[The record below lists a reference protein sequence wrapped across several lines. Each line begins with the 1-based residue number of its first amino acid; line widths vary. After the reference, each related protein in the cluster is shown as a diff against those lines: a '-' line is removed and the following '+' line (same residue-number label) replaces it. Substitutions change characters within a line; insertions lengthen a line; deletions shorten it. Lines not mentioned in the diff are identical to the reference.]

1 MNFIEIMR
9 SKAKNNLRKLVLPEG
24 TEPRTLKAA
33 EILVK
38 EGLVSSLTLLGREE
52 EIYRVAEKEGCDL
65 TGIILEN
72 PENPELSERR
82 DEFTQEYFNLRK
94 HKGISLENAR
104 KQITDNLYWGAM
116 MVRKGVV
123 HTMVAGAE
131 NSTGDVLRAALK
143 IIKTS
148 PGTRI
153 ASSCYV
159 MYLPGTSWGAEGYL
173 IFSDCATVP
182 DPNSEELA
190 EIALAASDSCRTFL
204 GVEPITAL
212 LSFSTKGSAK
222 HPAVDKVTRALEI
235 VKTERPELKVDGEL
249 QLDAAIIAAIGQ
261 KKAPD
266 STVAGNANVLV
277 FPDLNSGNIGY
288 KLVQRLASAEA
299 YGPFL
304 QGFAKPVSDLSRG
317 CSVDDIVNTSV
328 VTLVQAQ
335 KQQAESS
342 PVIYPLIEGGRAGL
356 SGSSKVRKSSSST
369 ISSIIS
375 IDVGVRSVNSI
386 PKPEG
391 RFSDIGLLPV
401 MRQPESRLK
410 S

>member
-1 MNFIEIMR
+1 MNFIETMY
-9 SKAKNNLRKLVLPEG
+9 SKAKEDLRKLVLPEG

-38 EGLVSSLTLLGREE
+38 EGLVFSLTLLGREE
-52 EIYRVAEKEGCDL
+52 EIRRIAQKEGCDL

-72 PENPELSERR
+72 PEISERR
-82 DEFTQEYFNLRK
+82 DEFAQEYFNLRK
-94 HKGISLENAR
+94 HKGISLENACT
-104 KQITDNLYWGAM
+104 QMTDNLHWGAM
-116 MVRKGVV
+116 MVRKDVA

-131 NSTGDVLRAALK
+131 NSTANVLRASLK

-148 PGTRI
+148 PGTRV
-153 ASSCYV
+153 ASSCFV
-159 MYLPGTSWGAEGYL
+159 MYLPDSSWGVEGYL

-204 GVEPITAL
+204 GVEPVTAL

-261 KKAPD
+261 KKAPG
-266 STVAGNANVLV
+266 STVAGKANVLV

-288 KLVQRLASAEA
+288 KLVHRLASAEI

-317 CSVDDIVNTSV
+317 CSVDDIVNTSI

-335 KQQAESS
+335 K
-342 PVIYPLIEGGRAGL
+342 
-356 SGSSKVRKSSSST
+356 
-369 ISSIIS
+369 
-375 IDVGVRSVNSI
+375 
-386 PKPEG
+386 
-391 RFSDIGLLPV
+391 
-401 MRQPESRLK
+401 
-410 S
+410 

>member
-1 MNFIEIMR
+1 MNFIETMH
-9 SKAKNNLRKLVLPEG
+9 SKAKKDLKKLILPEG

-38 EGLVSSLTLLGREE
+38 GGLVSSLTLLGGEE
-52 EIYRVAEKEGCDL
+52 EICQAAQKEGCDL
-65 TGIILEN
+65 TGMILV
-72 PENPELSERR
+72 NPELSENRE
-82 DEFTQEYFNLRK
+82 EFAQEYFNLRK
-94 HKGISLENAR
+94 HKGITIEDAR
-104 KQITDNLYWGAM
+104 KQMTDKLHWGAM
-116 MVRKGVV
+116 MVRKGVAQA
-123 HTMVAGAE
+123 MVAGAE
-131 NSTGDVLRAALK
+131 NSTGNVLRASLT

-148 PGTRI
+148 PGTRV
-153 ASSCYV
+153 ASSCFV
-159 MYLPGTSWGAEGYL
+159 MYLPGSSWGTEGYL

-204 GVEPITAL
+204 GVEPVTAL

-222 HPAVDKVTRALEI
+222 HPAVDKVAAALEI
-235 VKTERPELKVDGEL
+235 VKTKRPELKVDGEL
-249 QLDAAIIAAIGQ
+249 QLDAAIVAAIGQ

-266 STVAGNANVLV
+266 STVAGKANVLV

-335 KQQAESS
+335 KQ
-342 PVIYPLIEGGRAGL
+342 
-356 SGSSKVRKSSSST
+356 
-369 ISSIIS
+369 
-375 IDVGVRSVNSI
+375 
-386 PKPEG
+386 
-391 RFSDIGLLPV
+391 
-401 MRQPESRLK
+401 
-410 S
+410 

>member
-1 MNFIEIMR
+1 MNFIETMY
-9 SKAKNNLRKLVLPEG
+9 SKAKEDLKKLVLPEG

-38 EGLVSSLTLLGREE
+38 GGLVSSLTLLGREE
-52 EIYRVAEKEGCDL
+52 EIRQVAQQQGCDL
-65 TGIILEN
+65 KGIILEN
-72 PENPELSERR
+72 PEISERR
-82 DEFTQEYFNLRK
+82 DEFAQEYFNLRK
-94 HKGISLENAR
+94 HKGISLEDAR
-104 KQITDNLYWGAM
+104 KQMTDKLHWGAM
-116 MVRKGVV
+116 MVRKGVA
-123 HTMVAGAE
+123 HAMVAGAE
-131 NSTGDVLRAALK
+131 NSTGNVLRASLT

-148 PGTRI
+148 PGTRV
-153 ASSCYV
+153 ASSCFV
-159 MYLPGTSWGAEGYL
+159 MYLPDSSWGADGYL

-204 GVEPITAL
+204 GVEPVTAL

-222 HPAVDKVTRALEI
+222 HPAVDKVTRAVEI
-235 VKTERPELKVDGEL
+235 VKTKRPELKVDGEL
-249 QLDAAIIAAIGQ
+249 QLDAAIVAPIGK

-266 STVAGNANVLV
+266 STVAGKANVLV

-317 CSVDDIVNTSV
+317 CSVNDIVNTSV

-335 KQQAESS
+335 KE
-342 PVIYPLIEGGRAGL
+342 
-356 SGSSKVRKSSSST
+356 
-369 ISSIIS
+369 
-375 IDVGVRSVNSI
+375 
-386 PKPEG
+386 
-391 RFSDIGLLPV
+391 
-401 MRQPESRLK
+401 
-410 S
+410 